1 MKNANQRSTP
11 SQALENDETIRTGI
25 VDILR
30 TARQMAARYINRLM
44 AAADG
49 EIGKRIVPCEQ
60 RGEARASYGNQLI
73 EQLAID
79 LSKQF
84 GRGYGTTNPKRMF
97 YPAWPE
103 QKMRQTV
110 SVESS
115 KAITFRDLG
124 PVSSSIASRT
134 LSELSAALVCVCSPD
149 HGEKRRKREPST
161 SLKPSLPDGLFGN
174 SIAKS
179 KANFTNERLC
189 PAIRRPCS
197 KKPPMPNGGMQ

>member
-60 RGEARASYGNQLI
+60 RGEARASYGNQLM

-84 GRGYGTTNPKRMF
+84 GRGFGTTNPKPMRMF

-115 KAITFRDLG
+115 KAITFRDLE
-124 PVSSSIASRT
+124 PVSSSIASRA
-134 LSELSAALVCVCSPD
+134 LSL
-149 HGEKRRKREPST
+149 
-161 SLKPSLPDGLFGN
+161 
-174 SIAKS
+174 
-179 KANFTNERLC
+179 
-189 PAIRRPCS
+189 
-197 KKPPMPNGGMQ
+197 